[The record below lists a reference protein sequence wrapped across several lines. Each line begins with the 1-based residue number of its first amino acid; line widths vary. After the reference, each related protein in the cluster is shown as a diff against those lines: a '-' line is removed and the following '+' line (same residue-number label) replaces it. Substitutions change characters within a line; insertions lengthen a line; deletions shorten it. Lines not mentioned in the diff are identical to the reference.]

1 MSTALARPWL
11 NRLPAE
17 LAVGAGLLVALAL
30 VAVLGPAATRDPAAI
45 DLYARF
51 ATPLSGDHLL
61 GADHLGRDLLAR
73 AAAGTQWSL
82 AVAAGATLLAAVL
95 GTLLGLAAAASRG
108 LGRRVLLQVVNL
120 ILSFPSLI
128 AAMALIAIVGQG
140 YATLVLVLG
149 TITSPVF
156 ARVVY
161 AESLALLERDY
172 VVAARTFGVSR
183 ARLYGRHVLP
193 GLRPSLLAV
202 AAFHFA
208 DMLVAETALSF
219 LGVRA
224 PIDTATW
231 RNMLADARSY
241 LFQAPWMLLVPAGAM
256 IAAVLCATLLGDGLS
271 RRLRA
276 REWNR

>member
-1 MSTALARPWL
+1 MSTALAASWL
-11 NRLPAE
+11 RRVPAE
-17 LAVGAGLLVALAL
+17 LAAGAGLLLALAL
-30 VAVLGPAATRDPAAI
+30 LALLVPAATRDPAEI

-51 ATPLSGDHLL
+51 APPLAPGHLL

-82 AVAAGATLLAAVL
+82 AVAAGATVLAAAL
-95 GTLLGLAAAASRG
+95 GTLLGLWAAASRG
-108 LGRRVLLQVVNL
+108 VGRRVLLQVVNL

-172 VVAARTFGVSR
+172 VAAARTFGVSR
-183 ARLYGRHVLP
+183 ARMFARHVLP

-202 AAFHFA
+202 GAFHFA

-219 LGVRA
+219 LGVGA

-231 RNMLADARSY
+231 GNMLSDARSY

-276 REWNR
+276 REWTR